1 MIIII
6 IRNKQDITTPTTF
19 STNSL
24 ENTTFESSY
33 PVKFNHL
40 YDIILKNNRYN
51 SAQIMYA
58 CKIYIDLFKYLRYMN
73 EDCNKYINVVKE
85 KMIFLSEIYPK
96 DKVLENNIN
105 EILNQ
110 L

>member
-1 MIIII
+1 
-6 IRNKQDITTPTTF
+6 
-19 STNSL
+19 
-24 ENTTFESSY
+24 
-33 PVKFNHL
+33 
-40 YDIILKNNRYN
+40 
-51 SAQIMYA
+51 MYA

-73 EDCNKYINVVKE
+73 EDCNKYISVVKE
-85 KMIFLSEIYPK
+85 KMMFLSEIYPK